1 MEVKKQLV
9 VRAFYTLQSSFR
21 IPKGI
26 DLDDK
31 TVVREFFVKY
41 NTLHIVLVNGKVIE
55 REPCYSDIDVHD
67 FKYPVST
74 DIDEAEDY
82 EIRDGNEDEYD
93 NDEDD
98 EDPTPL

>member
-1 MEVKKQLV
+1 MATAHVQV

-55 REPCYSDIDVHD
+55 REPCYSNIDSHD
-67 FKYPVST
+67 YKYSDT
-74 DIDEAEDY
+74 ANIEEAEDY
-82 EIRDGNEDEYD
+82 EIEGDDE
-93 NDEDD
+93 DEDD
-98 EDPTPL
+98 